1 MSDID
6 TNGKL
11 TWTKLKLVSPYYYKR
26 AHVIILNS
34 GKFFEKHN

>member
-11 TWTKLKLVSPYYYKR
+11 TWTKLKLVSPYTTRSK
-26 AHVIILNS
+26 AHVRILNS
-34 GKFFEKHN
+34 DTVCEF